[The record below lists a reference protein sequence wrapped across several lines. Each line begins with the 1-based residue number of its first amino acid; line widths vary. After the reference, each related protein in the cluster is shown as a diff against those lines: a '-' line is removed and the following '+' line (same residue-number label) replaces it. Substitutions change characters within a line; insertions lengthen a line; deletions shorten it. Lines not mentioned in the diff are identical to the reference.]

1 MHFTGTVYRNP
12 YWPTWPLLEVTQ
24 GCTHNKCKFCTMY
37 KEVPFRMSPLAW
49 IEEDLKELAETD
61 PDARTI
67 QLLSANPLV
76 LTNDKLRRIFEL
88 IHKYLPKMEYIY
100 LAGRVTDLKNKTVEE
115 LRQLKELGMREIS
128 LGVESGD
135 DWTLD
140 RIHKGYHAE
149 DILEQCHKLE
159 EVGIDYW
166 MTFLNGVAGK
176 SHSREHAINSAKIFS
191 QCKPMLVGTGGLTL
205 FPGTPLLEEAQRGE
219 FDPLTEKE
227 MLEEF
232 RFLLN
237 YRFDS
242 MSPMALVLCGQTELW
257 DNKLR
262 LQRYAAIRQRIDIN
276 CVLPHLDRA
285 ETEQYVHSHL
295 LYSGCERDIFSDK
308 ALDEVFKVTTGIPRM
323 INRVCEKSLMY
334 SFQQQKRI
342 IDDYMVKYVIEHEML
357 VTN

>member
-12 YWPTWPLLEVTQ
+12 YWPTFPLLEITQ

-37 KEVPFRMSPLAW
+37 RDVPFKMSPMEW
-49 IEEDLKELAETD
+49 IEEDLQEIASIAPNAT
-61 PDARTI
+61 TI
-67 QLLSANPLV
+67 QLLSANPLA
-76 LTNDKLRRIFEL
+76 LSFEKLEPIL
-88 IHKYLPKMEYIY
+88 VMINKYLPKMEYIY

-159 EVGIDYW
+159 EAGIDYW

-227 MLEEF
+227 MLEELKLF
-232 RFLLN
+232 VENLTCDCSFITHHTVAANLTGPNFLT
-237 YRFDS
+237 RKEKIVA
-242 MSPMALVLCGQTELW
+242 AL
-257 DNKLR
+257 DN
-262 LQRYAAIRQRIDIN
+262 AIAHGD
-276 CVLPHLDRA
+276 LDRMA
-285 ETEQYVHSHL
+285 
-295 LYSGCERDIFSDK
+295 
-308 ALDEVFKVTTGIPRM
+308 ALRR
-323 INRVCEKSLMY
+323 N
-334 SFQQQKRI
+334 KRT
-342 IDDYMVKYVIEHEML
+342 L
-357 VTN
+357 